1 MQESGNFVITDAAL
15 QAAAEE
21 VAMAMLL
28 DVPAESHT
36 FSARFE
42 KKMKRLLRRTR
53 HPVGYRVLRYAAAI
67 LLAITVLFGAVFAA
81 SPEVRA
87 AVVNWVK
94 SAFHEFFRYSSNETL
109 PPEMESV
116 EYEFFL
122 PESFGDYS
130 LVTTFDEEKGKT
142 FIFMSNQGELLQFTY
157 AYGGETSMYV
167 DAENT
172 DVYKGMVGEQSADIY
187 ISKNG
192 SETNAIVWQ
201 DPESNVLLV
210 ISVYADIDELQKIA
224 ENVEKREIP
233 PN

>member
-42 KKMKRLLRRTR
+42 KKMKRLLRRAR

-81 SPEVRA
+81 SPEARA

-94 SAFHEFFRYSSNETL
+94 SAFHEFFRYSSSETI
-109 PPEMESV
+109 PPDV
-116 EYEFFL
+116 EYEYYL
-122 PESFGDYS
+122 PESFDDYS
-130 LVTTFDEEKGKT
+130 LLTTIDDEAGKT
-142 FIFMSNQGELLQFTY
+142 YIFASADGSILQFTY
-157 AYGGETSMYV
+157 AHNGSGDMFLRT
-167 DAENT
+167 ENF
-172 DVYKGMVGEQSADIY
+172 DVYKGVVGNASADIY
-187 ISKNG
+187 ISRINTE
-192 SETNAIVWQ
+192 SNVIVWQ
-201 DPESNVLLV
+201 EPTNNVFFALFAYV
-210 ISVYADIDELQKIA
+210 SQEELQELA
-224 ENVEKREIP
+224 EKVEKREISL
-233 PN
+233 N